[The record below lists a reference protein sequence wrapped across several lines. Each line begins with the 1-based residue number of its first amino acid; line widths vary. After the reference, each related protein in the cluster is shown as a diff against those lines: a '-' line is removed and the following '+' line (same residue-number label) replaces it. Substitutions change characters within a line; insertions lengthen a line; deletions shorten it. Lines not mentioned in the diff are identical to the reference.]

1 MYKVLNIVIQLNQN
15 ITNNYEQNI
24 KILSDQI
31 NQKKRIIKY
40 QLYLKRYVNP
50 NAKSNPLTI

>member
-40 QLYLKRYVNP
+40 LLYLKRYVNP
-50 NAKSNPLTI
+50 NAKS